1 MPRARRPRLRMDMRH
16 LDAVDPFRLELFQ
29 DPPDSGDYFVK
40 TRGRAGE
47 KLPLEMAGL
56 AVVGAAH
63 ALFSL
68 SARWLASS
76 HEPSGPPDDE
86 MPDLGPPLAE
96 MRTVLRRREA
106 RLLSALLRRHR
117 KRLEQAP
124 AWMNDLQVSLDEID
138 EFLRWEDA

>member
-1 MPRARRPRLRMDMRH
+1 MPRARRPRLRMDMRP
-16 LDAVDPFRLELFQ
+16 LSAVDPFGLELFQ
-29 DPPDSGDYFVK
+29 NPPDSGDYFVK
-40 TRGRAGE
+40 PRTGAGE
-47 KLPLEMAGL
+47 QLPLEMAGL

-68 SARWLASS
+68 SARWLSSS
-76 HEPSGPPDDE
+76 HEPDSPDLVPPDS
-86 MPDLGPPLAE
+86 GPPLAE

-117 KRLEQAP
+117 KRLEHAP
-124 AWMNDLQVSLDEID
+124 AWMSDLQVSLDEID